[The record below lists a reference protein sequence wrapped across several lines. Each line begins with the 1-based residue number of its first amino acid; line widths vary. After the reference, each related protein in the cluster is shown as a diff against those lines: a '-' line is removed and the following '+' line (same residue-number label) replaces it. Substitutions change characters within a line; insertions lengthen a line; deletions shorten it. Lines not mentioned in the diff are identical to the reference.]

1 MNSIGFVSVGKGK
14 YYTGLAREE
23 YWKSGGESPGVW
35 CDNAAARAFGLR
47 GQVDPKHIENL
58 FLGYDPEGLRSLVQN
73 AGKETRRAA
82 IDLTLSVP
90 KTVSALLAVASENDR
105 KALEAKIDR
114 AVEKTLAF
122 INEQA
127 GYTRI
132 GRGGYEREKVDLLF
146 AKYVHRTSRAQEC
159 QYHVHCLGL
168 NLAQRADG
176 EFGTIDGKPL
186 LDLKKT
192 TGAFFRSAL
201 AAELGL
207 EIERDPGAKFA
218 FRVKGVPQ
226 ELADLWSS
234 RAKEIEA
241 EIRAQGLRGAKAKAL
256 VALST
261 RQVKG
266 HRALEELKQEWV
278 KTAAEH
284 GFTERDASQI
294 FQGRLHELNPR
305 ERESAIDRAV
315 DESIKLLTAKD
326 AHFCRNDVVRDAC
339 IASVDLGIAPELI
352 AARIDKV
359 LCQQE
364 QFIALGGRDQRFT
377 TRHIYEEIEGRAHA
391 AAEALTARRGDTV
404 TERAIEQA
412 IARSPHK
419 LNEGQRE
426 GVELALKGPDL
437 VLMEGPPGSGK
448 STMFRVV
455 RDALEQTGGT
465 VIGLC
470 PSNRAGR
477 ELESSSGMKCFT
489 LDRFIYD
496 QERTIAETAQHH
508 AKMLART
515 AINSL
520 HPAFDLTVSK
530 PNKINKSKHI
540 IIVIDECSMCENW
553 KLSKALQLAERAG
566 NRVVMTGD
574 RHQLAAIGQGGL
586 YADLYDRAKDGQK
599 VELTEIVRQRDSWT
613 KEAIQAARAGNL
625 ADALQAYK
633 DHGCLR
639 HDARTR
645 AEASD
650 QLIAAWKGQGVTNPK
665 DTLIVAQTNADV
677 DRLNAQA
684 QAVRQEAGK
693 LSWKHVTVA
702 SGEKIH
708 EGDRILFTE
717 NRKDL
722 NPLLVKSQFATVTH
736 IDMVTRKVTVEVD
749 GKQAT
754 LGDTLKHD
762 AQMLTRTAL
771 NEFQKTALH
780 DFRTHS
786 RLPVTKLSNKVRF
799 SLLDFDK
806 MRLSYA
812 VTTHRSQSM
821 TLDKDA
827 FILAG
832 GPMQSLEMSVVQLS
846 RAKNNSFIF
855 TDQATVGPGL
865 KGLKELERQMKRSQ
879 EKTTAHAIQRGNE
892 NGLHLSL

>member
-1 MNSIGFVSVGKGK
+1 MLSIGFVSVGKGR
-14 YYTGLAREE
+14 YYTGLARED

-47 GQVDPKHIENL
+47 GRVDTKHIENL
-58 FLGYDPEGLRSLVQN
+58 FLGYDPEGLRGLVQN

-82 IDLTLSVP
+82 IDMTLSVP
-90 KTVSALLAVASENDR
+90 KTLSALLAVAPEDIR
-105 KALEAKIDR
+105 KALEAAIDR
-114 AVEKTLAF
+114 AVERTLAF

-132 GRGGYEREKVDLLF
+132 GKGGYEREKVDLLF
-146 AKYVHRTSRAQEC
+146 AKYVHRSSRAQES
-159 QYHVHCLGL
+159 QYHIHCLGL
-168 NLAQRADG
+168 NLARRADG
-176 EFGTIDGKPL
+176 EFGTIDGKPI

-192 TGAFFRSAL
+192 AGAYFRSAL
-201 AAELGL
+201 TAELNL
-207 EIERDPGAKFA
+207 DIERDPGAKFA

-241 EIRAQGLRGAKAKAL
+241 EIRAQGLHGAKAKAL

-278 KTAAEH
+278 KSAAEH
-284 GFTERDASQI
+284 GFTERDASEI
-294 FQGRLHELNPR
+294 FQGRLRELDPR
-305 ERESAIDRAV
+305 ERESAIDRVV
-315 DESIKLLTAKD
+315 DESIKSLTAKD
-326 AHFCRNDVVRDAC
+326 AHFRRNDVVRDAC
-339 IASVDLGIAPELI
+339 IASVELGITPEVI
-352 AARIDKV
+352 AARIDKA
-359 LCQQE
+359 LSQQE

-391 AAEALTARRGDTV
+391 AADALTGRRGDTM

-412 IARSPHK
+412 IQRSPHK
-419 LNEGQRE
+419 LNEGQRQ

-437 VLMEGPPGSGK
+437 ILMEGPPGSGK

-455 RDALEQTGGT
+455 RDAIERTAGGT

-496 QERTIAETAQHH
+496 QERTIADTARHH
-508 AKMLART
+508 AKMLGRT

-520 HPAFDLTVSK
+520 GLGFNLTVSK
-530 PNKINKSKHI
+530 PKKIEVDKRTT
-540 IIVIDECSMCENW
+540 IVIDECSMCENW
-553 KLSKALQLAERAG
+553 KLSKALQLAERVGA
-566 NRVVMTGD
+566 RVVMTGD

-586 YADLYDRAKDGQK
+586 YADLFDRAKDGQK

-613 KEAIQAARAGNL
+613 KEAIQAARSGNL
-625 ADALQAYK
+625 AEALQAYK

-645 AEASD
+645 QEACD
-650 QLIAAWKGQGVTNPK
+650 QLIDAWKGQGVANPK
-665 DTLIVAQTNADV
+665 DTLIIAQTNAEV

-684 QAVRQEAGK
+684 QAVRREAGK
-693 LSWKHVTVA
+693 LSWKHAEVA

-754 LGDTLKHD
+754 LGDTLKHH
-762 AQMLTRTAL
+762 ATMLAKTAL
-771 NEFQKTALH
+771 DEFRKTALH
-780 DFRTHS
+780 DSRTHS
-786 RLPVTKLSNKVRF
+786 RPSATKLSNKVTF
-799 SLLDFDK
+799 SLLDFDQ

-832 GPMQSLEMSVVQLS
+832 GSMQGLEMSVVQLS
-846 RAKNNSFIF
+846 RAKNSSYIF
-855 TDQATVGPGL
+855 TDKATVAGL
-865 KGLKELERQMKRSQ
+865 EELERQMKRSQ
-879 EKTTAHAIQRGNE
+879 EKTTAHAIQRENE
-892 NGLHLSL
+892 LGLHLSL